1 MAALVRSRFFVRNLR
16 LPRSTNFVTLTVT
29 DSVGMTPI
37 WDVFR
42 IKVAHLSDH
51 EKFYLI
57 ISEVGSLK
65 FLERQDALGWRSGF
79 W

>member
-37 WDVFR
+37 WDVFG
-42 IKVAHLSDH
+42 IKVGPRRDLAIFFDLFREQVLS
-51 EKFYLI
+51 
-57 ISEVGSLK
+57 S
-65 FLERQDALGWRSGF
+65 FLNGKTP
-79 W
+79 

>member
-51 EKFYLI
+51 EKF
-57 ISEVGSLK
+57 
-65 FLERQDALGWRSGF
+65 F
-79 W
+79 